1 MFIHFISSSSWST
14 IPTYLELL
22 NYLITFS
29 TDGSPVQNTLLTSSS
44 LSMCSPLRPVHSIND
59 INGQAILYSSRGDD
73 YAGECINGKPSGK
86 GVLHYANGCWHEGSW
101 SEGRREGHGV
111 YKYSDRVWM
120 EGEWEADRLVKKEG
134 LRVEGAEVRKPE
146 LFDDAT
152 GSLPFLEKE
161 EEVLRWRWEEQ

>member
-1 MFIHFISSSSWST
+1 M
-14 IPTYLELL
+14 
-22 NYLITFS
+22 
-29 TDGSPVQNTLLTSSS
+29 
-44 LSMCSPLRPVHSIND
+44 
-59 INGQAILYSSRGDD
+59 
-73 YAGECINGKPSGK
+73 
-86 GVLHYANGCWHEGSW
+86 
-101 SEGRREGHGV
+101 

-146 LFDDAT
+146 LFDDTT